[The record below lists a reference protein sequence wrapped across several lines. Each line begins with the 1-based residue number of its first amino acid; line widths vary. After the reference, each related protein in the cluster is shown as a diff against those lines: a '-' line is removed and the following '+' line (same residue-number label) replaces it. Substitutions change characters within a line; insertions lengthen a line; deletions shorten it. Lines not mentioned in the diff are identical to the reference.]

1 MLKRGIN
8 VEVLDEDKEII
19 RASFKGHEELILDRD
34 SSIMPYNLAVLAGDK
49 GFTKRI
55 LLEHGIAVPLGEVFK
70 AKDIDYLK
78 DAFHILNC
86 PVVIKPIFG
95 SHGFDVYINLQT
107 DYDVAVAAAKI
118 MGKKG
123 PDTPVLIEEY
133 FGGKEFRVFVTKDG
147 NYATLLR
154 DPAHVYGDGIHNIQ
168 QLIEQENYRR
178 MNPRTNSLCEIMVD
192 SELLKYINDKGLS
205 LRTVPQKDEKV
216 YLRANSNIATGGVSE
231 DYTDRTHPSVIDI
244 GLRVL
249 KAFNGLPYIGIDF
262 MTKDIEAEQTN
273 DSYRIIEINT
283 NPGMHMHFEPA
294 IGKSQNIAKYIVD
307 LMYPETKK

>member
-1 MLKRGIN
+1 MENIYQNLHSNQKILIYEMLKRGIN

-147 NYATLLR
+147 GETDLDLGHYERWKLCHSFKGSCSCLWR
-154 DPAHVYGDGIHNIQ
+154 W
-168 QLIEQENYRR
+168 
-178 MNPRTNSLCEIMVD
+178 NSQY
-192 SELLKYINDKGLS
+192 SAIN
-205 LRTVPQKDEKV
+205 
-216 YLRANSNIATGGVSE
+216 
-231 DYTDRTHPSVIDI
+231 
-244 GLRVL
+244 
-249 KAFNGLPYIGIDF
+249 
-262 MTKDIEAEQTN
+262 
-273 DSYRIIEINT
+273 
-283 NPGMHMHFEPA
+283 
-294 IGKSQNIAKYIVD
+294 
-307 LMYPETKK
+307 